1 MRSLT
6 VWEVNNV
13 LTNLSTEM
21 LSFKNMTSAQLAEA
35 ETQLL
40 VKLKMI
46 QQQKWVTV
54 LCKSIAAACVQWDN
68 LKLLHELLSN

>member
-1 MRSLT
+1 
-6 VWEVNNV
+6 
-13 LTNLSTEM
+13 
-21 LSFKNMTSAQLAEA
+21 MTSAQLAET

-54 LCKSIAAACVQWDN
+54 LCKSVAAACLQWDD
-68 LKLLHELLSN
+68 LKLLHKLLSDWDISIKHRLSETFFFS